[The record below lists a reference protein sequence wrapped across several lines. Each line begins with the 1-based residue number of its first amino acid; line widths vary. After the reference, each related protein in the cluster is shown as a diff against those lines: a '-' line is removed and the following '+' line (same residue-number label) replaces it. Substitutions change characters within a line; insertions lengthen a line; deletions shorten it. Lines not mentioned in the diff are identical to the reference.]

1 MKSWR
6 QLSEDHVA
14 QNFGRV
20 VVILGRVF
28 DEAEA
33 VDVAHDGLTVGAKQ
47 VEAANGLQVVVVGG
61 ARLNWTVFLS
71 TLDSI
76 NAESRERYL

>member
-20 VVILGRVF
+20 VVILGRIF

-47 VEAANGLQVVVVGG
+47 VEAANGLQV
-61 ARLNWTVFLS
+61 FLS